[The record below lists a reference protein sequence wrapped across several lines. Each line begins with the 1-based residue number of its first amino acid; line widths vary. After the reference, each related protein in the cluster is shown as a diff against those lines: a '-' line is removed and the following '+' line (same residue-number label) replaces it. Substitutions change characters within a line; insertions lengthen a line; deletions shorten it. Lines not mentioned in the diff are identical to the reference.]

1 MKKPLSET
9 KRLGLTEECLRYR
22 FSSLE
27 NVLVFSKKYPEEF
40 EHPHNYS
47 MQVVIFAAKKE
58 AKRLLSLSDAEL
70 IAENHSLIKKSHENE
85 AVIATELQK
94 IEEAEAVTNTS
105 AALGKKFQEGRKPG
119 TVGPIRKAITNL
131 LKNHPELKNPDLWR
145 KLAEK
150 PPKNWEFVDRTE
162 KYIEGPKNR
171 KMKFGRFCTICGEE
185 RKKLK
190 R

>member
-70 IAENHSLIKKSHENE
+70 IAANHSLI
-85 AVIATELQK
+85 T
-94 IEEAEAVTNTS
+94 
-105 AALGKKFQEGRKPG
+105 
-119 TVGPIRKAITNL
+119 
-131 LKNHPELKNPDLWR
+131 KNSLTHWR
-145 KLAEK
+145 
-150 PPKNWEFVDRTE
+150 NNN
-162 KYIEGPKNR
+162 G
-171 KMKFGRFCTICGEE
+171 
-185 RKKLK
+185 
-190 R
+190 